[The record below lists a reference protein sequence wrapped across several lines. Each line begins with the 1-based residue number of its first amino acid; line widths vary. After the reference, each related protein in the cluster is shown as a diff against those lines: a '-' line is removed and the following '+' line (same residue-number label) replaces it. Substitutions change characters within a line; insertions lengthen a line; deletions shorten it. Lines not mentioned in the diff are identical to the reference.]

1 MKPEDLKVGETYLS
15 TIGGK
20 TVEVKVESVDFHNAF
35 ITTDHGPIAFSM
47 LDMLHLK
54 PGPDTTS
61 RASHVS

>member
-20 TVEVKVESVDFHNAF
+20 TVVVLIESIDQAGQLI
-35 ITTDHGPIAFSM
+35 ITNHGPIAFSM
-47 LDMLHLK
+47 LDTLHLK